1 MIGEKCMNTCSL
13 PEGFVYFNNDDIK
26 VDLRYYGNDNFLNRR
41 VDGYNTENVVILTQE
56 AKTNR
61 IYLKEVMENCNFK
74 SYSEE
79 WWHFTLNNEPF
90 PNTYFDFPV
99 A

>member
-1 MIGEKCMNTCSL
+1 MIGEKCMNTYSL

-41 VDGYNTENVVILTQE
+41 VGGYNTENVITLTQE

-74 SYSEE
+74 PYSEE
-79 WWHFTLNNEPF
+79 WCILLLITNHFPILILTF
-90 PNTYFDFPV
+90 Q
-99 A
+99 